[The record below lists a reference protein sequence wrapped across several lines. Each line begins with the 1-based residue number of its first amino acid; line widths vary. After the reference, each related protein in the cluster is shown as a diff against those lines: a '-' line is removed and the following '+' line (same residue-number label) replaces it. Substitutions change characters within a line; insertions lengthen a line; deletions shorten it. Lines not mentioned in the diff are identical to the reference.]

1 MIKISKILDLLTPS
15 EKKKF
20 FILLI
25 LILIMALIEMLGVA
39 SIFPFIAILTN
50 PELIEENSYLNYIY
64 KFSNNFGITNKE
76 QFILYFGL
84 GFLLFLIFSLLIKAT
99 TQFLQTRFVLMRE
112 YSLGKRLIENY
123 VNQPYSWF
131 LNQNTAN
138 LGKTILSEVSQV
150 VGGTI
155 MPFLNIV
162 AQGFVVISITIL
174 IFIIDTKLASYSVSI
189 LFIIYGSIYYFIKS
203 YLTRIGSQRL
213 DANKNK
219 FTSVNEAFGTV
230 KEMKIL
236 NLEDFFVKFE
246 KPSKIIAHNLSLI
259 KIIGQVPRYAIEGV
273 ALGV

>member
-1 MIKISKILDLLTPS
+1 
-15 EKKKF
+15 
-20 FILLI
+20 
-25 LILIMALIEMLGVA
+25 MALIEMLGVA

-84 GFLLFLIFSLLIKAT
+84 SFLLFLIFSLLIKAT

-174 IFIIDTKLASYSVSI
+174 ILLLI
-189 LFIIYGSIYYFIKS
+189 LS
-203 YLTRIGSQRL
+203 
-213 DANKNK
+213 
-219 FTSVNEAFGTV
+219 
-230 KEMKIL
+230 
-236 NLEDFFVKFE
+236 
-246 KPSKIIAHNLSLI
+246 
-259 KIIGQVPRYAIEGV
+259 
-273 ALGV
+273 